1 MKVLR
6 VDRHGVTEVEADE
19 QDILSPE
26 ITWDTLTFDGA
37 HDIWCDD
44 EGLFVPE
51 AFMASIGKHRRVPLP
66 AYLIGVSGERAVVTS
81 MSADEL
87 QFMVKEIRPVG

>member
-1 MKVLR
+1 MKALR
-6 VDRHGVTEVEADE
+6 IDQHGVTEVEADE

-26 ITWDTLTFDGA
+26 ITWDTLDLDST

-44 EGLFVPE
+44 EGLFAPE

-66 AYLIGVSGERAVVTS
+66 AYLLGVSGERAVDATI
-81 MSADEL
+81 SADEL
-87 QFMVKEIRPVG
+87 QSMVTDIRPVG